1 MIHSV
6 KEADGKFINMQ
17 TRYKGKCDEMAKLRK
32 KFKILKDQL
41 LKERDTTTTREIMF
55 KDQSTIESDDEE
67 IQSLR
72 MDENAKVERESIML
86 IKNDGYQVAILKD
99 ENVKLEDQLHAM
111 EAEKQQSN
119 LVIQEL
125 R

>member
-17 TRYKGKCDEMAKLRK
+17 TRFKGKCDEMAKLRK

-41 LKERDTTTTREIMF
+41 LLKERDMTTTREIMF

-86 IKNDGYQVAILKD
+86 IKNDGYQVATLKV

-111 EAEKQQSN
+111 EAEKQ
-119 LVIQEL
+119 
-125 R
+125 